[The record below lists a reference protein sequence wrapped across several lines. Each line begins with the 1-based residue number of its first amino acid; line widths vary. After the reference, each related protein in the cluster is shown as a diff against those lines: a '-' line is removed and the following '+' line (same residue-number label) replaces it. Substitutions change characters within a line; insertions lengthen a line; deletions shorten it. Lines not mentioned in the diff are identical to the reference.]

1 MYKHAAESFVAV
13 AHAPNVAKKICTQ
26 VQDFCQS
33 VATEGSS
40 KFLTFEDGCAILLPT
55 DYGLFFRVSAQN
67 LVVFRGIQTVIEG
80 SLSSFTAASI
90 DVVEWLNADEP
101 LPFDRQQSRHR

>member
-13 AHAPNVAKKICTQ
+13 AHAPNVAKNICTQ

-40 KFLTFEDGCAILLPT
+40 KFLTFEDGCAILWPT

-67 LVVFRGIQTVIEG
+67 LVVFRGIQTIIEG
-80 SLSSFTAASI
+80 SLASFTAASI
-90 DVVEWLNADEP
+90 DVVEWHNADET
-101 LPFDRQQSRHR
+101 LPFDRQQSCHR